1 MLLSSHWVLCATFKI
16 NIFIIYLRFL
26 LICPISTTGKKKSN
40 LLQDVMAENHELYKE
55 ISQLKGLLIKAQNER
70 MALNDIGK
78 CFWYFDHFFSQELCI
93 SLPSRPFKMRDLILH
108 LPYCWVFNTKC
119 IFIFDIRFI
128 TTILLNSKI
137 FSTIGMDLSF
147 WTSTLSKKGKNLLFC
162 QTLWANSW
170 N

>member
-1 MLLSSHWVLCATFKI
+1 
-16 NIFIIYLRFL
+16 
-26 LICPISTTGKKKSN
+26 
-40 LLQDVMAENHELYKE
+40 MAENHELYKE

-162 QTLWANSW
+162 QTLWAKPGVFWTAPPLVW
-170 N
+170 NRKWSETIASTKLWFQTKPNWY